1 MKKTVTLL
9 KITGLITS
17 ILGFFCYLA
26 TIVSRTVAYT
36 AFIVETKIAEAGE
49 VVVPSKDITTAINNY
64 FHSVFWLLLITMA
77 IILVYEL
84 VNYILYLKKAKTG
97 LVVAVIIEII
107 ACGIL
112 TVLRQNGIVHFQ
124 TLALLIPII
133 TGLTN
138 YLILIIDKK

>member
-9 KITGLITS
+9 RITGLITS
-17 ILGFFCYLA
+17 ILGFFCYLT

-64 FHSVFWLLLITMA
+64 FHSVFWLILITMA

-84 VNYILYLKKAKTG
+84 VNP
-97 LVVAVIIEII
+97 VII
-107 ACGIL
+107 GINNAS
-112 TVLRQNGIVHFQ
+112 V
-124 TLALLIPII
+124 
-133 TGLTN
+133 
-138 YLILIIDKK
+138 

>member
-17 ILGFFCYLA
+17 ILGFFCYLT

-36 AFIVETKIAEAGE
+36 ALIVETKIAEVGE

-64 FHSVFWLLLITMA
+64 YHSVFWLLLITMA

-84 VNYILYLKKAKTG
+84 VNYILYLKKAKIG